1 MKELLG
7 LTRYVVLL
15 GVGGSLVASAI
26 LFLSGFLQIGM
37 MGGLARQAVGDP
49 KGLKLL
55 AIEAIHLADYFLI
68 ATALYIVAVGLY
80 ELFIG
85 EVKMPDRLS
94 WLKVRSL
101 DELKDRLIGV
111 VVTVLAVTFLGIA
124 AEWTEGEAVLSFGLA
139 LAAIIVALGIFGWL
153 TYGSKGIR

>member
-1 MKELLG
+1 MKRLLG

-15 GVGGSLVASAI
+15 GVGGSLFASAI
-26 LFLSGFLQIGM
+26 LFLSGFLQIGLM
-37 MGGLARQAVGDP
+37 ATLGVRARGDP
-49 KGLKLL
+49 KELKLL

-85 EVKMPDRLS
+85 EVNLPDRVS
-94 WLKVRSL
+94 WLKVRTL

-124 AEWTEGEAVLSFGLA
+124 AEWTGDAVLPFGLA
-139 LAAIIVALGIFGWL
+139 LAAIIVALGVFGWL
-153 TYGSKGIR
+153 TYGSKAIR